1 MYFTF
6 FKCNFT
12 LVKGKLITFVN
23 QTFYKIKMTKS
34 VAERIAEI
42 IKMEDLTNSQFAQL
56 IGIQPSAVTHLLSGR
71 NAPSLQ
77 VIQKILDTFR
87 GISPEWFVSG
97 IGDMYR
103 KSPEQIENKTDT
115 IKKQPSYPYQQSLFP
130 EIPIPTQEYGKENEI
145 NSNDEGKEKS
155 GTTELRYE
163 QTPNHQPEFQN
174 PQNTQWNGT
183 YNNPPQQPMMNTPVQ
198 PQEEKRE
205 KPEPTPVAPR
215 IVKKIIVFY
224 SDNTYEEYGAQLN
237 N

>member
-1 MYFTF
+1 MNKT
-6 FKCNFT
+6 
-12 LVKGKLITFVN
+12 I
-23 QTFYKIKMTKS
+23 
-34 VAERIAEI
+34 AERIAEI
-42 IKMEDLTNSQFAQL
+42 IKMENLTKSQFAQL

-103 KSPEQIENKTDT
+103 KSPEQIENKVDT
-115 IKKQPSYPYQQSLFP
+115 TKKQPSYPYQQSLFP
-130 EIPIPTQEYGKENEI
+130 EIPIPPQEYGKENEI
-145 NSNDEGKEKS
+145 NSNDEGRENFGDES
-155 GTTELRYE
+155 RYE
-163 QTPNHQPEFQN
+163 QTPIQRQEDYQRS
-174 PQNTQWNGT
+174 GM

-205 KPEPTPVAPR
+205 KPEPIPASPR

>member
-1 MYFTF
+1 MNKT
-6 FKCNFT
+6 
-12 LVKGKLITFVN
+12 I
-23 QTFYKIKMTKS
+23 
-34 VAERIAEI
+34 AERIAEI
-42 IKMEDLTNSQFAQL
+42 IKMENLTNSQFAQL

-103 KSPEQIENKTDT
+103 KSPEQIENKVDT
-115 IKKQPSYPYQQSLFP
+115 TKKQPSYPYQQSLFP
-130 EIPIPTQEYGKENEI
+130 EIPIPPQEYGKENEI
-145 NSNDEGKEKS
+145 NSNDEERENFGDES
-155 GTTELRYE
+155 RYE
-163 QTPNHQPEFQN
+163 QAPIQRQEDYQRS
-174 PQNTQWNGT
+174 GM

>member
-1 MYFTF
+1 MVN
-6 FKCNFT
+6 KI
-12 LVKGKLITFVN
+12 LITFVN
-23 QTFYKIKMTKS
+23 RTFYKIKMTKS

-42 IKMEDLTNSQFAQL
+42 IKMENLTNSQFAQL

-103 KSPEQIENKTDT
+103 KSPEQIENKVDT
-115 IKKQPSYPYQQSLFP
+115 TKKQQSYPYQQSLFP
-130 EIPIPTQEYGKENEI
+130 EIPIPPQEYGKENEI
-145 NSNDEGKEKS
+145 NSNDDEKEKYAS
-155 GTTELRYE
+155 EPRYE
-163 QTPNHQPEFQN
+163 QAPIQRQEN
-174 PQNTQWNGT
+174 PLWSGT
-183 YNNPPQQPMMNTPVQ
+183 YNNAPQQPMANTPVQ
-198 PQEEKRE
+198 PQEEKKE
-205 KPEPTPVAPR
+205 KPEPIPVSPR

>member
-1 MYFTF
+1 
-6 FKCNFT
+6 
-12 LVKGKLITFVN
+12 
-23 QTFYKIKMTKS
+23 MTKS
-34 VAERIAEI
+34 IAERIAEI

-103 KSPEQIENKTDT
+103 KSPEQTENKADT
-115 IKKQPSYPYQQSLFP
+115 TKRQPSYPYQQSLFP
-130 EIPIPTQEYGKENEI
+130 EIPIPTQEYGKENEL
-145 NSNDEGKEKS
+145 NSNEEEKEKL
-155 GTTELRYE
+155 GTTEPRYE
-163 QTPNHQPEFQN
+163 QPPIHRPENQIPQN
-174 PQNTQWNGT
+174 PQWNGT
-183 YNNPPQQPMMNTPVQ
+183 YNNPPQTTASIPVQ
-198 PQEEKRE
+198 PQEEKKE
-205 KPEPTPVAPR
+205 KPEPTPVSPR

>member
-1 MYFTF
+1 MNKT
-6 FKCNFT
+6 
-12 LVKGKLITFVN
+12 
-23 QTFYKIKMTKS
+23 

-42 IKMEDLTNSQFAQL
+42 IKMENLTNSQFAQL

-103 KSPEQIENKTDT
+103 KSPEQIENKIDT
-115 IKKQPSYPYQQSLFP
+115 TKKQPSYPYQQSLFP
-130 EIPIPTQEYGKENEI
+130 EIPIPTQVYGKENEI
-145 NSNDEGKEKS
+145 NSNDEGKENFVDDS
-155 GTTELRYE
+155 RYE
-163 QTPNHQPEFQN
+163 QAPIQRQDDY
-174 PQNTQWNGT
+174 QRSGM

>member
-6 FKCNFT
+6 LKQHITF
-12 LVKGKLITFVN
+12 VKEKLITFVN

-103 KSPEQIENKTDT
+103 KSPEQIENKADT
-115 IKKQPSYPYQQSLFP
+115 TKRQPSYPYQQSLFP
-130 EIPIPTQEYGKENEI
+130 EIPIPAQEYGKENEI
-145 NSNDEGKEKS
+145 NSNEEEKEKI
-155 GTTELRYE
+155 GTTEPRYE
-163 QTPNHQPEFQN
+163 QTPIHQPEIQN

-183 YNNPPQQPMMNTPVQ
+183 YNNPPQQPTMNTPVQ
-198 PQEEKRE
+198 PQEEKKE
-205 KPEPTPVAPR
+205 KPEPTPASPR

>member
-1 MYFTF
+1 MNKT
-6 FKCNFT
+6 
-12 LVKGKLITFVN
+12 
-23 QTFYKIKMTKS
+23 

-42 IKMEDLTNSQFAQL
+42 IKMENLTNSQFAQL

-103 KSPEQIENKTDT
+103 KSPEQIENKIDT
-115 IKKQPSYPYQQSLFP
+115 TKKQPNYPYQQSLFP
-130 EIPIPTQEYGKENEI
+130 EIPIPPQEYGKENEI
-145 NSNDEGKEKS
+145 NPNDEGRENFVDDS
-155 GTTELRYE
+155 RYE
-163 QTPNHQPEFQN
+163 QAPIQRQDDY
-174 PQNTQWNGT
+174 QRSGM

>member
-1 MYFTF
+1 MNKT
-6 FKCNFT
+6 
-12 LVKGKLITFVN
+12 I
-23 QTFYKIKMTKS
+23 
-34 VAERIAEI
+34 AERIAEI
-42 IKMEDLTNSQFAQL
+42 IKMENLTNSQFAQL

-97 IGDMYR
+97 VGDMYR
-103 KSPEQIENKTDT
+103 KSPEQIENKADT
-115 IKKQPSYPYQQSLFP
+115 VKKQPSYPYQQSLFP

-145 NSNDEGKEKS
+145 NSNDEGRENFGDES
-155 GTTELRYE
+155 RYE
-163 QTPNHQPEFQN
+163 QAPIQRQEDYQRS
-174 PQNTQWNGT
+174 GM
-183 YNNPPQQPMMNTPVQ
+183 YNNPPQQPTMSTPVQ
-198 PQEEKRE
+198 PQEEKKE
-205 KPEPTPVAPR
+205 KPEPIPVSPR

>member
-1 MYFTF
+1 MNKT
-6 FKCNFT
+6 
-12 LVKGKLITFVN
+12 
-23 QTFYKIKMTKS
+23 

-42 IKMEDLTNSQFAQL
+42 IKMENLTNSQFAQL

-103 KSPEQIENKTDT
+103 KSPEQIENKIDT
-115 IKKQPSYPYQQSLFP
+115 TKKQPSYPYQQSLFP
-130 EIPIPTQEYGKENEI
+130 EIPIPPQEYGKENEI
-145 NSNDEGKEKS
+145 NTNDEGRENFVDDS
-155 GTTELRYE
+155 RYE
-163 QTPNHQPEFQN
+163 QAPIQRQDDY
-174 PQNTQWNGT
+174 QRSGM